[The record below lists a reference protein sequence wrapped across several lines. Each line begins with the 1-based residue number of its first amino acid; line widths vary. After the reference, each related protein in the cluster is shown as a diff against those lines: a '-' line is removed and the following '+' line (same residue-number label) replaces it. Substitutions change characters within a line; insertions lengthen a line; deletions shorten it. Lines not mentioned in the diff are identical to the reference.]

1 MSKFTTK
8 INLIDEDV
16 FVSEFKVKHFKTLLK
31 TLLGDTP
38 DTENIFA
45 NLVVI
50 LSEITSLSVSE
61 LKSLSILNF
70 LLLLL
75 YIRCLSIGSTI
86 QLEIKDKKNTK
97 VTLDLTRVIDTLNQT
112 LPFDLEQTYDNFK
125 IKYKF
130 LSVNNF
136 LFDDVTDSSYL
147 KNNISFI
154 TIKNNQ
160 KIQVSDLSNNDFLLL
175 LNHLPAKYSTEIY
188 KNIVTLNN
196 FITNINLFE
205 HLKFDNLYLYLNRDT
220 FSFFMQILFS
230 NNLMPLYENIF
241 ALCKFANLPP
251 EYVENCTPGEYT
263 IFVKLL
269 EQMFKEQAPKQSQGQ
284 LPPINPNSPTFM

>member
-8 INLIDEDV
+8 INLPDRDV
-16 FVSEFKVKHFKTLLK
+16 FVNEFKVKHFKTLLK

-45 NLVVI
+45 NLVTI
-50 LSEITSLSVSE
+50 LSEITPLSISE

-97 VTLDLTRVIDTLNQT
+97 ITLDLTKVINTLNQP
-112 LPFDLEQTYDNFK
+112 LPFSLEQLHDSLK
-125 IKYKF
+125 IKYQF
-130 LSVNNF
+130 LNVESF
-136 LFDDVTDSSYL
+136 LFDNNSDTSLL
-147 KNNISFI
+147 KSGISTITFNN
-154 TIKNNQ
+154 KE
-160 KIQVSDLSNNDFLLL
+160 IQISDLSDEDFLLI

-188 KNIVTLNN
+188 KKIASLNN
-196 FITNINLFE
+196 FITNVNLFE
-205 HLKFDNLYLYLNRDT
+205 HLKFDNLYLFINRDT

-251 EYVENCTPGEYT
+251 EYIENCTPGEYT